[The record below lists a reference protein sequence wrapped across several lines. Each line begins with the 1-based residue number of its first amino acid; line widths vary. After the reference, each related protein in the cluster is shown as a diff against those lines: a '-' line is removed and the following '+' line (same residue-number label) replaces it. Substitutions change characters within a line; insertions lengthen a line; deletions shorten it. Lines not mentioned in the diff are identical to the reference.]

1 MGEIRL
7 YYVWSLVLTLING
20 FGITFFPTN
29 FYLLNCMKFNVYVNL
44 ALDRSRL
51 KANVLLYNCIDFY
64 DVLRPKL
71 YY

>member
-1 MGEIRL
+1 
-7 YYVWSLVLTLING
+7 
-20 FGITFFPTN
+20 
-29 FYLLNCMKFNVYVNL
+29 VNL